1 MCNMN
6 DMYINMSFTVPSFE
20 MVYEAQAEKFHNPS
34 LFILIILYER
44 RRNQSKDMTFN

>member
-1 MCNMN
+1 MCNMK

-20 MVYEAQAEKFHNPS
+20 SVYKAHAAKFYNPS
-34 LFILIILYER
+34 PFSTIILYEG